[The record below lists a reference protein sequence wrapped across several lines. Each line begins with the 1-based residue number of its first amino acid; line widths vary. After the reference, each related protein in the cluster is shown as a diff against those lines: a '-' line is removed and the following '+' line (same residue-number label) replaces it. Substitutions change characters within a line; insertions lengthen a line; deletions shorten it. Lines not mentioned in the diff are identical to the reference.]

1 MPRLQSQAKKREYI
15 YIFKIKKTMIESIIL
30 KNAASFDST
39 GVQIDNLKKVN
50 FIYGSNGC
58 GKTTISNFLL
68 NPIDPKFP
76 NCSATWKNGTEL
88 KTLVYNKEFRVKN
101 FDKGKLEGVFT
112 LGEAT
117 KEQKKVIE
125 EKTEKL
131 KQFKIDGEKIRISQ
145 NLHKEK
151 QEALE
156 SDFKE
161 FAWNSIYK
169 KYQNIFKEAFV
180 GSMRSGDLFKSRL
193 LQELTTNKENLQT
206 IDELKEKA
214 STIFGEIPQNLNSI
228 SQIDFDRIIEIE
240 KDPIWKKI
248 IVGKAVVDIAKLIQ
262 KLNINDWVNHGRSYI
277 QENDICPFCQQPT
290 ITVKFKNQLESYFD
304 ETYLKDIEFLKLL
317 KQEYSTL
324 ITTIINELNSTELM
338 QKDLKNSKLNLDKF
352 SSSLKTLISQNTTNN
367 EYQNNKLKEPSRSV
381 ELVSQNE
388 LLTQISE
395 LITTAN
401 KEIKKHNDI
410 VLDYSNQRNNLVKAI
425 WKFLIEEFKS
435 EIDRFSATRKGL
447 ETGYN
452 AIETQLKNKL
462 KDYSDLNS
470 EIKELSKNVTSIQP
484 TIDEI
489 NRLLKS
495 YGFNSFEIVPATEE
509 GFYKIQRENGEIAE
523 STLSEGEITFITFLY
538 FLQHAKGGSTEDNV
552 NEERILV
559 IDDPISSLDSNVLF
573 VVSTL
578 IKEILKDVKSDKGN
592 IKQVILLTHNVYF
605 HKEVSYEG
613 LNRKG
618 EKPQFWILR
627 KNYKFS
633 TIQHYNDQNPIQSSY
648 ELLWRDIKEWERN
661 SGITIQNTMR
671 RILENFFSILGNKR
685 DDFLIGKFQTQEE
698 REICRSLL
706 SWVNE
711 GSHTFSDDLY
721 IEAPDGMIVK
731 YLKVFQDIFKHT
743 RNIGHYNMMMG
754 ISDETEEVE
763 QEVEIAL
770 AN

>member
-1 MPRLQSQAKKREYI
+1 
-15 YIFKIKKTMIESIIL
+15 MIESIFL
-30 KNAASFDST
+30 KNVASFDST
-39 GVQIDNLKKVN
+39 GIQIDNLKRVN

-58 GKTTISNFLL
+58 GKTTVSNFLL
-68 NPIDPKFP
+68 NPTDSKFP
-76 NCSATWKNGTEL
+76 NCFATWKNGTEL

-117 KEQKKVIE
+117 KEQKQVIAD
-125 EKTEKL
+125 KTEQL
-131 KQFKIDGEKIRISQ
+131 KQLKIEGERIRISLNQ
-145 NLHKEK
+145 HKEK
-151 QEALE
+151 QNVLE
-156 SDFKE
+156 FDFKE
-161 FAWNSIYK
+161 FAWTKIYK
-169 KYQNIFKEAFV
+169 KYQNIFKDAFV
-180 GSMRSGDLFKSRL
+180 GSMKSGDLFKSRL
-193 LQELTTNKENLQT
+193 LLEFTNNKENLQT
-206 IDELKEKA
+206 IDELKEKS
-214 STIFGEIPQNLNSI
+214 STIFGETPQNLNFI
-228 SQIDFDRIIEIE
+228 SQINFDRIIEIE
-240 KDPIWKKI
+240 KDTIWRKI
-248 IVGKAVVDIAKLIQ
+248 IVGKADVDIAKLIQ
-262 KLNINDWVNHGRSYI
+262 RLNINDWVNQGRTYV
-277 QENDICPFCQQPT
+277 QESDICPFCQQPT
-290 ITVKFKNQLESYFD
+290 ITDKFKNQLESYFD
-304 ETYLKDIEFLKLL
+304 ETYLKDIELLKIL
-317 KQEYSTL
+317 KQEYNTL
-324 ITTIINELNSTELM
+324 IQTIINELNSTELM
-338 QKDLKNSKLNLDKF
+338 QKELRNSKLNLDKF
-352 SSSLKTLISQNTTNN
+352 SLLLKTLISQNTTNN
-367 EYQNNKLKEPSRSV
+367 EYLNNKLKEPSRSV

-395 LITTAN
+395 FITTAN

-410 VLDYSNQRNNLVKAI
+410 VLDYSNQRNNLVNAI
-425 WKFLIEEFKS
+425 WRYLIEEFKS
-435 EIDRFSATRKGL
+435 ETEKFSATKKGL

-452 AIETQLKNKL
+452 AIDTQLKNKL

-470 EIKELSKNVTSIQP
+470 EIKGLSKNVTSIQP

-613 LNRKG
+613 LRPKG

-627 KNYKFS
+627 KNYRFS

-685 DDFLIGKFQTQEE
+685 DDFLIGKFETQEE
-698 REICRSLL
+698 KEICRSLL

-721 IEAPDGMIVK
+721 VEAPDGMIVK
-731 YLKVFQDIFKHT
+731 YLKVFKDIFKYT
-743 RNIGHYNMMMG
+743 LNIGHYNMMMG
-754 ISDETEEVE
+754 ICDETEQEVE
-763 QEVEIAL
+763 QEVDL
-770 AN
+770 VSAN